1 MKHGII
7 LNDDFFSFCAKKI
20 ITENGR
26 YSLLQFLN
34 SNEMYEEKYF
44 FVETG
49 LPYLIKTANKLSVTE
64 EFEEAYYLMDHGDI
78 SDPEFSKALR
88 FIWMLAREDAGG
100 CDNDISNI

>member
-49 LPYLIKTANKLSVTE
+49 LPYLIKTANKLFNFFNS
-64 EFEEAYYLMDHGDI
+64 
-78 SDPEFSKALR
+78 
-88 FIWMLAREDAGG
+88 FI
-100 CDNDISNI
+100 IFIFTSNVRIIIKNTNIKKITKSF

>member
-7 LNDDFFSFCAKKI
+7 LNDDFFDFCAKKI

-34 SNEMYEEKYF
+34 SDEVYKEKYF

-49 LPYLIKTANKLSVTE
+49 LPSLLEIAKELSLVEPLETAMYLI
-64 EFEEAYYLMDHGDI
+64 EFRDI
-78 SDPEFSKALR
+78 SDPEFAKALQ
-88 FIWMLAREDAGG
+88 FIWMLAREKAGG
-100 CDNDISNI
+100 CNDTNHS